1 MNQRRL
7 IALTALLSAGLL
19 ASCASVERVI
29 RPPLVVPPSLLSCA
43 DYPATPDPATASDV
57 DIAVYML
64 RGEDAWR
71 DCRDTLADV
80 AALIASQ
87 SPEN

>member
-1 MNQRRL
+1 MPRKP
-7 IALTALLSAGLL
+7 ITALPALLFAMLL
-19 ASCASVERVI
+19 ASCGTVERVI
-29 RPPLVVPPSLLSCA
+29 RPPLVIPPSLLICA
-43 DYPATPDPATASDV
+43 DYPATPNDTASDV

-80 AALIASQ
+80 AALVASQ
-87 SPEN
+87 EGS

>member
-1 MNQRRL
+1 MPRKL
-7 IALTALLSAGLL
+7 TTALLAPLFIALCGCS
-19 ASCASVERVI
+19 SVERIV
-29 RPPLVVPPSLLSCA
+29 RPQTIIPPSLLTCS
-43 DYPATPDPATASDV
+43 DYPQTPNPEAASDV

-80 AALIASQ
+80 AALVAGESD
-87 SPEN
+87 